1 MPPQPK
7 QAFELTMDDGAVI
20 RVRQHGNAKG
30 PRVVMSH
37 GNGFAMDGYY
47 PMWRLLEERYEVVL
61 FDLRSHGH
69 NPFHGPHGHSIS
81 AFVDDIDRVLD
92 ELPKR
97 WGQKTTI
104 GAFHSVSAVSNL
116 DLAVTRG
123 WRWDALVVFDPPLAP
138 GDGHPFQAAA
148 LDGEERLASW
158 ALRRPD
164 RFQGPEELADMLSG
178 AKTHYRWVP
187 GAHLGMARAVLRPD
201 EAADDWMLRC
211 PRRMESAIYACNMD
225 TTVWPRLGEI
235 PGPLKFVGADPE
247 PDDHLWPSVANR
259 AIGEAFDHAYECIP
273 DTNHL
278 LQVEHPDLCFAA
290 MESFLAENGINA

>member
-1 MPPQPK
+1 
-7 QAFELTMDDGAVI
+7 MDDGAVI

-37 GNGFAMDGYY
+37 GNGFAMDGYH
-47 PMWRLLEERYEVVL
+47 PMWKLLEARYEVVL
-61 FDLRSHGH
+61 FDLRNHGH
-69 NPFHGPHGHSIS
+69 NPLHGPHGHSIS
-81 AFVDDIDRVLD
+81 NFVDDIDRVLD

-97 WGQKTTI
+97 WGPKTTI

-138 GDGHPFQAAA
+138 GDGHPLQEMA
-148 LDGEERLASW
+148 LASEEKLAVW
-158 ALRRPD
+158 SLKRPD
-164 RFQGPEELADMLSG
+164 RFAKPEELADMLAA

-201 EAADDWMLRC
+201 EAAGDWVLRC
-211 PRRMESAIYACNMD
+211 PRRMESAVYACNMD
-225 TTVWPRLGEI
+225 TTIWPRLGDI

-247 PDDHLWPSVANR
+247 PDNNLWPSVANR
-259 AIGEAFDHAYECIP
+259 AIGEAFGHAYECIP
-273 DTNHL
+273 DSNHL
-278 LQVEHPDLCFAA
+278 LQVERPELCVAA
-290 MESFLAENGINA
+290 MESFLADNGINA